1 MRKLLVCLGSGVIA
15 ASSFASIPSSVRA
28 AALQQPHLSST
39 HRTSFIIAKADQSAI
54 VKQNKELLIT
64 NRALARKIATKLGIT
79 STGDIP
85 TSGTP
90 LEQNQVLM
98 LQNQETFKA
107 IAVKVEATVPE
118 LTAPAGAD
126 VAEKNHNILLQNRTI
141 VVGILKKLGIEVTP
155 PPALT
160 GTFVEKNNVLLVG
173 NGKALAKIAAKLGVK

>member
-1 MRKLLVCLGSGVIA
+1 MYKLLLCLGSGVIA
-15 ASSFASIPSSVRA
+15 VSSFNSMSLSVRA
-28 AALQQPHLSST
+28 AAWQQPHLLPT
-39 HRTSFIIAKADQSAI
+39 HKTSFVIAKADQGAL

-118 LTAPAGAD
+118 LTAPTGAD

-141 VVGILKKLGIEVTP
+141 VVGILKKLGIEVTA

-160 GTFVEKNNVLLVG
+160 GTFVEKNNTLLIG
-173 NGKALAKIAAKLGVK
+173 NGKALAKIAAKLGLK